1 MILLLYVDDMIVANL
16 DMDKIKSLKQQLSKE
31 FDMKDLIPTKKILWL
46 QIMRHK
52 QEACYILG
60 RLHKPCFTKIQHA

>member
-31 FDMKDLIPTKKILWL
+31 FDMKDLIPTKKIL
-46 QIMRHK
+46 
-52 QEACYILG
+52 
-60 RLHKPCFTKIQHA
+60 